1 MQWFCPVCETVNNVY
16 NGLPSGTGHFAPPHC
31 AGDAAYLHRRCKLC
45 HFLEPGEGRF
55 EIYLM
60 LNQRIDNLLPRHH
73 LEQNISSSIVQLIK
87 SPADISTE
95 TTYDYIRSRLHY
107 RNYYINKRWRRKV
120 CYRKFL
126 DVIVGK
132 INRRPEQIEPDLIL
146 QWLL

>member
-1 MQWFCPVCETVNNVY
+1 MQWFCPVCETVNNLY

-45 HFLEPGEGRF
+45 HFLEPGERRF
-55 EIYLM
+55 ATYLM
-60 LNQRIDNLLPRHH
+60 FNQRIDNLLPRHNF
-73 LEQNISSSIVQLIK
+73 EQNLSGCIVQLIK
-87 SPADISTE
+87 SPESSAE

-107 RNYYINKRWRRKV
+107 RNYHINRRWRRKV

-126 DVIVGK
+126 NMIVEK
-132 INRRPEQIEPDLIL
+132 INWRSEQIERSLIL